1 MCCVREQATATT
13 LPCDREQLPDRR
25 PPADPV
31 RLAGRQRP
39 VRTAAI
45 RVRTTITGL
54 PITTTAPTVRP
65 ILHEEALRAAGQ
77 PPEATDR

>member
-13 LPCDREQLPDRR
+13 LPCDREQLPDRQ